1 PEGQSS
7 LGICLLEL
15 GRGEAGLLHLERAC
29 QLDPGEPLHQWNLAA
44 GAHKLARVG
53 RSYLALR
60 AYLEG
65 EDESPDAEK
74 RRAEAAAYLAAYDN
88 AATAAHP
95 GVDPI
100 LLARGEEVFLTAL
113 AALSAGR
120 AEAAAE
126 GFERVLG
133 LVPDH
138 HQAWSNLGAAYLLL
152 ELRAEAI

>member
-1 PEGQSS
+1 VEEG
-7 LGICLLEL
+7 
-15 GRGEAGLLHLERAC
+15 GEGVVAG
-29 QLDPGEPLHQWNLAA
+29 G
-44 GAHKLARVG
+44 GGSV
-53 RSYLALR
+53 ALR
-60 AYLEG
+60 AFREG
-65 EDESPDAEK
+65 EDESTAAVK
-74 RRAEAAAYLAAYDN
+74 RRAEGAAYLAAYDN

-138 HQAWSNLGAAYLLL
+138 HQAW
-152 ELRAEAI
+152 